1 MIQLRDYQAE
11 LVSRLRAAMREHRR
25 VLGCAPTGAGKTVIF
40 SYISYNVAQ
49 RKRRAIILAHRR
61 EIVDQIS
68 ASLSRFD
75 LRHGRI
81 QPGFSLTD
89 DAVQVAMVQTIA
101 RRMHRIP
108 EPDLL
113 VIDEAHHAV
122 AGQWAKVAAAW
133 PNARILGVTATP
145 ERLDGRGLGD
155 AFDVL
160 VEGPATADLIE
171 RKFLADFE
179 YFAPPPSADFSGI
192 ATRAGDFAIDQLAAA
207 MDKATVTG
215 DAVEHYRRYLNGAPA
230 IAFCVTVAHAEHVAE
245 QFRAAGF
252 RAAPIDGKLDP
263 AERARR
269 VAAIG
274 SGELQVLTSC
284 ELISEGFDVP
294 AVAGA
299 ILLRRTKSLSLYLQ
313 QVGRALRPKPDGSRA
328 VILDHVGNVNLH
340 GSPKTPRVWTLDAKK
355 RKEREASVRQCKICY
370 QVFDAGTRGECES
383 RANPECLFTTVPREA
398 EPAAIPEAVAGEL
411 VAVSDRPAWAGGI
424 DILRA
429 SGPEWRAL
437 LGRARTREQLT
448 EIARARG
455 YKPGWVWQMMKS
467 REGGVAA

>member
-1 MIQLRDYQAE
+1 MIELRDYQDD
-11 LVSRLRAAMREHRR
+11 LVSRIRNAMRENRR
-25 VLGCAPTGAGKTVIF
+25 VLGVAPTGAGKTVMF
-40 SYISYNVAQ
+40 SYIAFNAAM
-49 RKRRAIILAHRR
+49 RNRRAIIVAHRR

-68 ASLSRFD
+68 TALSKFD

-81 QPGFSLTD
+81 QPGHSMTGD
-89 DAVQVAMVQTIA
+89 PVQVAMVQTIA
-101 RRMHRIP
+101 KRMHLIR

-122 AGQWAKVAAAW
+122 AGQWSKVAAAW

-155 AFDVL
+155 AFDAL
-160 VEGPATADLIE
+160 VEGPATADLIQ
-171 RKFLADFE
+171 RGFLADFE

-192 ATRAGDFAIDQLAAA
+192 ATRAGDYAIDQLAAA

-215 DAVEHYRRYLNGAPA
+215 DAVEHYRRHLQGAPA

-245 QFRAAGF
+245 QFRQAGF
-252 RAAPIDGKLDP
+252 RAASVDGKLD
-263 AERARR
+263 AGERARR

-274 SGELQVLTSC
+274 TGELQILTSC
-284 ELISEGFDVP
+284 ELVSEGFDVP

-313 QVGRALRPKPDGSRA
+313 QVGRCLRLKADGSRA

-355 RKEREASVRQCKICY
+355 RKQREAGVRQCKVCY
-370 QVFDAGTRGECES
+370 QVFDAGASGECEN
-383 RANPECLFTTVPREA
+383 RANPECLFTSVVREVPSLDL
-398 EPAAIPEAVAGEL
+398 PQAVAGEL
-411 VAVSDRPAWAGGI
+411 VAAEDRPAWAGGI

-437 LGRARTREQLT
+437 LGRARTREQLQ

-455 YKPGWVWQMMKS
+455 YKPGWVHHILATRGQA
-467 REGGVAA
+467 VAA